1 MKRSTLNFTLLAA
14 VAGLGAAVWFTQK
27 EAEKGPPLTAL
38 AADAIERIA
47 ILYPGHSAE
56 HSGHPGAAEI
66 QLAKQNGEWRVV
78 APVQAAADPLEVA
91 TLINLASQ
99 QTHRRLKLTETDTRE
114 LKLEPPQFSVMLNDQ
129 KLDFGDIDPLEYRRY
144 VRVGDEI
151 ALIDDPPAASVDADY
166 SDLVGKELL
175 PAKAEIARIDVP
187 GLKVERQPDG
197 KTWAATSAG
206 ADAGAAAG
214 GDALARFVDG
224 WSSARAMWNAA
235 MPADGGQG
243 EPIRITLKDGQTLDF
258 AIAAREPQ
266 LLLDRPA
273 WKLRY
278 TLSKADEALLL
289 TLAPPPRPEAL
300 PPTGDAPATS
310 LPAPTGQ
317 EPQ

>member
-1 MKRSTLNFTLLAA
+1 MKRSTLNVMLVAA

-27 EAEKGPPLTAL
+27 QAEQGPPLTAL
-38 AADAIERIA
+38 AADTIERIA
-47 ILYPGHSAE
+47 ILHPGN
-56 HSGHPGAAEI
+56 PGAAEI
-66 QLAKQNGEWRVV
+66 QLGKQNGEWRVV

-99 QTHRRLKLTETDTRE
+99 ETHRRLKLTETDTRE
-114 LKLEPPQFSVMLNDQ
+114 LKLEPPQFTVMLGEQ

-175 PAKAEIARIDVP
+175 PARAEIERIEVP
-187 GLKVERQPDG
+187 GLKVERRPDG
-197 KTWAATSAG
+197 KTWAATP
-206 ADAGAAAG
+206 DAGAG

-224 WSSARAMWNAA
+224 WSGARAMWNAA

-243 EPIRITLKDGQTLDF
+243 EAVRIILKDGQTLDF
-258 AIAAREPQ
+258 TIAAREPQ
-266 LLLDRPA
+266 LVLDRPA

-278 TLSKADEALLL
+278 TLSKADESRLL

-300 PPTGDAPATS
+300 PPTGDAPAN
-310 LPAPTGQ
+310 P
-317 EPQ
+317 